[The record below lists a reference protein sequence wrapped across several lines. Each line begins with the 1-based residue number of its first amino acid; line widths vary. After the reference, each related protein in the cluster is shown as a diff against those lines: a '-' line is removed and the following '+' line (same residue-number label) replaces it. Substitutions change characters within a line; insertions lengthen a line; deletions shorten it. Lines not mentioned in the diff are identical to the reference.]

1 MTSCFSLRAQ
11 VATLALA
18 TILSAGAHAQHATDV
33 ESQEAL
39 RSTLRSSILP
49 EAYRNSG
56 IFPGQCVI
64 WGEKAYMLS
73 PFEDAQQVDAFVDK
87 LEVGANPRYQILN
100 RITTTATDG
109 PGLVNLQQ
117 ITVTYSFVPD
127 GTFVP
132 GDAGAGSVDGPST
145 LISVMNSSFGGESEW
160 KPIFAQAFGRIGE
173 LTGISYVEVTDDG
186 APLHTSPGSNTPG
199 STRGDVRIS
208 MRPFAGG
215 GGVLAYNYF
224 PNNMDMVIDSH
235 DIGLWTNFTN
245 SYRTFRNMLMHE
257 HGHGTGYL
265 HMDPAP
271 PAAGG
276 NTKLLEPF
284 LSTSFDGPQEA
295 DIRGWQIQYGDGNEP
310 NESPATA
317 TPLGLLNPPLANGSV
332 PNPKSFTNNSL
343 ENGFQEDYFSF
354 TIPQP
359 NQLLEILITPAGTSY
374 SQGPQGGATSVVQGN
389 RILDLRYRL
398 IAPDMTTVLIDDNQG
413 GLGDPESEFNFD
425 LGPTGAGDYFLHI
438 FSNDTTMDIQR
449 YNILLSYR
457 AKSSVEDWW
466 LMD

>member
-1 MTSCFSLRAQ
+1 MTTCFSFRAQ
-11 VATLALA
+11 AATLALA
-18 TILSAGAHAQHATDV
+18 TILTAGANAQHATDAQ
-33 ESQEAL
+33 SQA
-39 RSTLRSSILP
+39 TLRNDLRTSILP
-49 EAYRNSG
+49 DAYRNSG

-64 WGEKAYMLS
+64 WGEKAYMLA
-73 PFEDAQQVDAFVDK
+73 PFEDEQQVDKFVDS
-87 LEVGANPRYQILN
+87 LEVGAAPRYQILN
-100 RITTTATDG
+100 RVTTTATDG

-117 ITVTYSFVPD
+117 ITITYSFVPD
-127 GTFVP
+127 GTSVP
-132 GDAGAGSVDGPST
+132 GDSGAGSVTGPSILFAT
-145 LISVMNSSFGGESEW
+145 MNPAFGGEANW
-160 KPIFAQAFGRIGE
+160 KPIFAQALGRVGE

-186 APLHTSPGSNTPG
+186 SPLHSSQGSNVGG

-235 DIGLWTNFTN
+235 DMSLWTNFAN

-271 PAAGG
+271 PDGGG

-310 NESPATA
+310 NESPAEA
-317 TPLGLLNPPLANGSV
+317 TDIGLLTPPLANGAVPVYTSV
-332 PNPKSFTNNSL
+332 TNNSL

-354 TIPQP
+354 TVPHP
-359 NQLLEILITPAGTSY
+359 NQLLEILITPAGSNY
-374 SQGPQGGATSVVQGN
+374 LQGPQGGATSVVMGS
-389 RILDLRYRL
+389 RILDLRYEL
-398 IAPDMTTVLIDDNQG
+398 IAQDMTTVLIDDNQG
-413 GLGDPESEFNFD
+413 GLGDPESEFNID
-425 LGPTGAGDYFLHI
+425 LGPSGDGQYYLHVFSSDTG
-438 FSNDTTMDIQR
+438 MDIQR

-457 AKSSVEDWW
+457 AKSDVTDWQ
-466 LMD
+466 LFE